1 MGIFSFEG
9 RRPIVHNGAY
19 IFPNA
24 SVIGKVSVGENVWIG
39 PGAVVRGDYGE
50 VEIGDFTAV
59 EENCIIHARPGEKT
73 AIGKHVTLGHGCI
86 IHTGTIE
93 DWAVIG
99 MGAVVS
105 DFAKIG
111 EWAAVGEGA
120 VVKNRSEIPAQ
131 SIAVGV
137 PAKVVGKI
145 DDDYRKMWTDYK
157 WNYNSFC
164 ERYRRNLREEM

>member
-1 MGIFSFEG
+1 
-9 RRPIVHNGAY
+9 
-19 IFPNA
+19 
-24 SVIGKVSVGENVWIG
+24 
-39 PGAVVRGDYGE
+39 
-50 VEIGDFTAV
+50 
-59 EENCIIHARPGEKT
+59 
-73 AIGKHVTLGHGCI
+73 
-86 IHTGTIE
+86 
-93 DWAVIG
+93 

-105 DFAKIG
+105 DFARIG